1 MVVSRQIQNL
11 GCKKTDV
18 VSLKPSIRT
27 ILMRVLSPVLA
38 PAIALAIILAPIHG
52 GVLSAYGQNGNGPAS
67 VADLAEGLLDA
78 VVNIST
84 SQKISQRRPDIPL
97 PKVPEGSPFQ
107 DFFDELLPKD
117 PKNKDRRPRSR
128 SSLGS
133 GFVIDA
139 SGIVVTNNHVISN
152 ADEITVNFSDG
163 TKLKAELIGKDPKVD
178 IAILRV
184 KPEKPLKAVKFGD
197 SNKSR
202 IGDWVIAIGNPLG
215 LSGTVTLGIVS
226 AINRNINSGPYDSF
240 IQTDAAI
247 NRGNSGG
254 PLFNMDGEVIG
265 INTAII
271 SPSGGSIGLGFS
283 IPSSL
288 ANKVV
293 EQLVK
298 FGETRRGWLGV
309 QIQTVTDEIA
319 ATLGMDEAT
328 GALVG
333 EVVRDGPAAKGNIK
347 SGDVILSFDGKKVE
361 KMRDLP
367 RIVADTP
374 VEKEVD
380 VVVLRKGEKV
390 TLGVFVGRLEDGEK
404 QIASA
409 KKSPDKEPEVKV
421 EKALGMVLN
430 EITDEL
436 RESEDIK
443 QGVAGVYI
451 ANVEEGSNAQDKNI
465 KAGEIIVEVGQ
476 EAVSNVGDVLAQ
488 VKALKTDGRKN
499 ALLMVSTKTGDI
511 RFVVVRIDG

>member
-1 MVVSRQIQNL
+1 MGLSYSKQKWGFRSVSSAVIAPLLALTITFAPVPGAMVSAQAQ
-11 GCKKTDV
+11 
-18 VSLKPSIRT
+18 SI
-27 ILMRVLSPVLA
+27 
-38 PAIALAIILAPIHG
+38 
-52 GVLSAYGQNGNGPAS
+52 NGPTS
-67 VADLAEGLLDA
+67 VADLAERLLDA

-84 SQKISQRRPDIPL
+84 SQKVAQRRPNIPL

-107 DFFDELLPKD
+107 EFFDELLPNR
-117 PKNKDRRPRSR
+117 PNNKDRSPRKR

-139 SGIVVTNNHVISN
+139 SGIVVTNNHVIAD
-152 ADEITVNFSDG
+152 ADEITVNFADG
-163 TKLKAELIGKDPKVD
+163 SKLEAEVVGRDPKVD

-184 KPEKPLKAVKFGD
+184 KPEKPLKFVKFGD
-197 SNKSR
+197 SSKSR
-202 IGDWVIAIGNPLG
+202 IGDWVMAIGNPLG

-226 AINRNINSGPYDSF
+226 AINRNINSGPYDKF

-254 PLFNMDGEVIG
+254 PLFNMEGEVIG

-288 ANKVV
+288 AKNVV
-293 EQLVK
+293 DQLVK
-298 FGETRRGWLGV
+298 YGETRRGWLGV

-319 ATLGMDEAT
+319 ETLGMDEAR

-333 EVVRDGPAAKGNIK
+333 EVVPDGPAAKAEIK
-347 SGDVILSFDGKKVE
+347 SGDVILSFDGKQIE

-374 VEKEVD
+374 VEKEVE
-380 VVVLRKGEKV
+380 VVVLRKGEEI
-390 TLGVFVGRLEDGEK
+390 TLGVSVGRLEDGEK
-404 QIASA
+404 QMAASKNGDNEEA
-409 KKSPDKEPEVKV
+409 KEAHQTS
-421 EKALGMVLN
+421 LGMTLG
-430 EITDEL
+430 EITDEI
-436 RESEDIK
+436 RESEGIK
-443 QGVAGVYI
+443 DTVNGALILGI
-451 ANVEEGSNAQDKNI
+451 EEGSNAQEKKI

-476 EAVSNVGDVLAQ
+476 EAVSSGAEVIARVE
-488 VKALKTDGRKN
+488 ALKKKGRKN

-511 RFVVVRIDG
+511 RFVVVRIDE

>member
-1 MVVSRQIQNL
+1 MKEEQI
-11 GCKKTDV
+11 
-18 VSLKPSIRT
+18 
-27 ILMRVLSPVLA
+27 MVLSRVIEIMEIRKIGSAFIAPVLA
-38 PAIALAIILAPIHG
+38 LAIVIAPVQG
-52 GVLSAYGQNGNGPAS
+52 GMATANAQSVNGPVS
-67 VADLAEGLLDA
+67 VADLAEELLDA

-84 SQKISQRRPDIPL
+84 SQKVAQRRPNIPL

-107 DFFDELLPKD
+107 DFFDELLPNRPNGK
-117 PKNKDRRPRSR
+117 KRTPRSR

-139 SGIVVTNNHVISN
+139 SGIVVTNNHVIAD
-152 ADEITVNFSDG
+152 ADEITVNFADG
-163 TKLKAELIGKDPKVD
+163 TKLEAELIGKDPKVD

-184 KPEKPLKAVKFGD
+184 KPDKPLKAVKFGESD
-197 SNKSR
+197 KSR
-202 IGDWVIAIGNPLG
+202 IGDWVMAIGNPLG

-288 ANKVV
+288 AKKVV

-298 FGETRRGWLGV
+298 YGETRRGWLGV

-319 ATLGMDEAT
+319 ETLEMDEAR

-333 EVVRDGPAAKGNIK
+333 EVVPNGPAADAQIK
-347 SGDVILSFDGKKVE
+347 SGDVILSFDGKRVD

-374 VEKEVD
+374 VEKEVE
-380 VVVLRKGEKV
+380 VVVLRKGEEVK
-390 TLGVFVGRLEDGEK
+390 LGVTVGRLEDGEK
-404 QIASA
+404 QIAA
-409 KKSPDKEPEVKV
+409 NEKKED
-421 EKALGMVLN
+421 EKSDLTLTTALGMTLS

-436 RESEDIK
+436 REAEKIGDSIK
-443 QGVAGVYI
+443 GVYI
-451 ANVEEGSNAQDKNI
+451 LKVAEGSNAEDKNI
-465 KAGEIIVEVGQ
+465 KAGEIIVEVAQ
-476 EAVSNVGDVLAQ
+476 ETASSPKDV
-488 VKALKTDGRKN
+488 VKRIEELKTGGRKN
-499 ALLMVSTKTGDI
+499 ALLMVSSKTGDI
-511 RFVVVRIDG
+511 RFVVVRIGG